1 MIDNTVPSEGV
12 DEGLRTIIRNLKEQ
26 EKKLMMAIQDLDNE
40 KLMEISLGLNDD
52 LNKVIN
58 IVLNNLFRLMKDMTC

>member
-58 IVLNNLFRLMKDMTC
+58 IVFNNLFRLMKDMTC

>member
-52 LNKVIN
+52 LNKVGILYN
-58 IVLNNLFRLMKDMTC
+58 MFRLMKDTIC